1 MGVKSAVKVATT
13 IAMFGAA
20 AWHGSTYA
28 ATYYVSSIGND
39 ANNGTSANAPWQTL
53 AKVSGATF
61 IAGDQILF
69 RCGDTFSG
77 QLKISSSGSPGNPIT
92 FSSYN
97 PGTSSCT
104 LPVLAGATGQT
115 TWLQAAVLVQDQDN
129 LSFSN
134 LHISNNNTN
143 IPGASLTNVF
153 GIQVL
158 GTGQAGRNL
167 SYYRFQNLLVDQ
179 VTTYKWN
186 GNLDAIYTAGISV
199 MNTSTSYPISDIV
212 VSNSTFTNNG
222 RYGAIFADN
231 STVPNYDITNPILG
245 VQNVGVLNNTCTNNG
260 GSCFMGQ
267 RVQNLLIQGN
277 SIVNSGAA
285 TPINTTAAVNMYHRG
300 SGAWFVG
307 SQHVAVE
314 SNYVSGSYGP
324 DDSSNI
330 HVDAA
335 NSDVVVEYNTYYGN
349 FGAGFEVL
357 GGNHHVIYRFNYS
370 ANDGQRSQPANFHTG
385 VIYSSTYVPAT
396 MGNYTSGVYSD
407 DVWIYNNTIVASNN
421 TNSQAISLAATNMHV
436 YNNIF
441 GSFGG
446 PTIFLYAHSLPS
458 GGVAPSW
465 SNNVFYGAAASAY
478 QNDHYAILKDP
489 KFVDESAAAF
499 TATPSYVNNFKLLSG
514 SPALSAAYMG
524 FTQPV
529 FEAAGTGIF
538 ANISPTATKGF
549 FGQPIQSTTWNVGP
563 YQWTGEQ

>member
-1 MGVKSAVKVATT
+1 MGVRSVVKAVAT
-13 IAMFGAA
+13 IGFCGSA
-20 AWHGSTYA
+20 AWYGSAYA

-39 ANNGTSANAPWQTL
+39 ANNGTSANTPWQTL
-53 AKVSGATF
+53 AQVTRAAF
-61 IAGDQILF
+61 NPGDQILF
-69 RCGDTFSG
+69 RCGDTFPG
-77 QLKISSSGSPGNPIT
+77 QLAVKSSGSPGNPIT

-97 PGTSSCT
+97 PGTGTCT
-104 LPVLAGATGQT
+104 LPVLSGATGQT
-115 TWLQAAVLVQDQDN
+115 TWLQAAVLVKDQDN

-143 IPGASLTNVF
+143 IAGASLNNVF
-153 GIQVL
+153 GIQVVA
-158 GTGQAGRNL
+158 TGQAGRNL

-179 VTTYKWN
+179 VTTYGWN

-199 MNTSTSYPISDIV
+199 MNTSTNYPISDVV

-231 STVPNYDITNPILG
+231 STVANYDITNPILG
-245 VQNVGVLNNTCTNNG
+245 VQNVSVLNNTCTNNG

-267 RVQNLLIQGN
+267 RIQNLLIQGN

-285 TPINTTAAVNMYHRG
+285 KPINTTAAVNMFNRG

-314 SNYVSGSYGP
+314 SNYVSGSFGP

-335 NSDVVVEYNTYYGN
+335 NTDVVIEYNTYYGDA
-349 FGAGFEVL
+349 GAGFEVL

-370 ANDGQRSQPANFHTG
+370 ANDGQRPSKVHTG
-385 VIYSSTYVPAT
+385 VIYSSTYVPNT
-396 MGNYTSGVYSD
+396 MGTIGNAYSD
-407 DVWIYNNTIVASNN
+407 DVWIYNNTFVANN
-421 TNSQAISLAATNMHV
+421 STSQAILLAATNMKI

-441 GSFGG
+441 ASFGAAQ
-446 PTIFLYAHSLPS
+446 ISLAYGS
-458 GGVAPSW
+458 LSASW
-465 SNNVFYGAAASAY
+465 SNNLFYGAANNNTWPS
-478 QNDHYAILKDP
+478 DSYAILKDP

-514 SPALSAAYMG
+514 SPALSAGYMG

-538 ANISPTATKGF
+538 ANIPPTATKGF
-549 FGQPIQSTTWNVGP
+549 FGQPIQITTWNVGP

>member
-1 MGVKSAVKVATT
+1 MGVQCVVKAATT
-13 IAMFGAA
+13 IAFCTAA
-20 AWHGSTYA
+20 AWHGSAYA

-39 ANNGTSANAPWQTL
+39 ASNGTSANTAWQTL

-61 IAGDQILF
+61 SAGDQILF

-104 LPVLAGATGQT
+104 SPVLAGATGQT

-143 IPGASLTNVF
+143 IPGASLNNVF

-158 GTGQAGRNL
+158 GTGQASRNL

-179 VTTYKWN
+179 VTNYKWN

-199 MNTSTSYPISDIV
+199 MNTSTNYPISDIV

-231 STVPNYDITNPILG
+231 STVANYDITNPILG
-245 VQNVGVLNNTCTNNG
+245 VQNVSVLNNTCINNG

-285 TPINTTAAVNMYHRG
+285 TPINTTAAVNMFHRG

-314 SNYVSGSYGP
+314 KNYVSGSYGP

-349 FGAGFEVL
+349 CGAGFEVL

-370 ANDGQRSQPANFHTG
+370 ANDGQRTTGLHTG
-385 VIYSSTYVPAT
+385 VIYSSNYVPAT
-396 MGNYTSGVYSD
+396 MGSYPNGVYSD
-407 DVWIYNNTIVASNN
+407 DVWIYNNAIVANSAITQEITIAASNMN
-421 TNSQAISLAATNMHV
+421 I

-441 GSFGG
+441 ASYGTHQIYLGPVTFPAGG
-446 PTIFLYAHSLPS
+446 A
-458 GGVAPSW
+458 APSW
-465 SNNVFYGAAASAY
+465 SNNLFYGAANNNTWPS
-478 QNDHYAILKDP
+478 DHYAILKDP
-489 KFVDESAAAF
+489 KFVDESASAF
-499 TATPSYVNNFKLLSG
+499 TATPSYVNNFKLLLG
-514 SPALSAAYMG
+514 SPALSAGYMG
-524 FTQPV
+524 FAQPV
-529 FEAAGTGIF
+529 FQAAGTGIF
-538 ANISPTATKGF
+538 ANIPPTATKGF
-549 FGQPIQSTTWNVGP
+549 FGQPIQISTWNVGP